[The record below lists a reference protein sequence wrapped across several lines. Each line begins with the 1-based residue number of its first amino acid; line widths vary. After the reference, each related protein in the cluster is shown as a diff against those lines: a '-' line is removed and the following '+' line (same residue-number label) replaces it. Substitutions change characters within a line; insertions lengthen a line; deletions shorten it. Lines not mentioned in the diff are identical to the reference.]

1 MPIEED
7 AVLGQESDIGAREE
21 EQGAEEEGMKPKTK
35 SAPIMP
41 SRKEVEEH
49 MTTHIPFRNWCAH
62 CVRGKSKSNP
72 HRQTLRD
79 INEVPEVSLDYMYM
93 GSGSDEEQLGMPIL
107 VARDRKTG
115 WYMAGVVPNKGKCAH
130 AVRRIEGMIDQLGY
144 RKYILKPDQEPAIME
159 LKELVKRG
167 RDDAIIMGESPVED
181 SRSNG
186 YVERATQAVQDH
198 IRTMR
203 SALEGRI
210 WGGGKVGSSWTAVAR
225 NALGE
230 SDKQIPERS

>member
-7 AVLGQESDIGAREE
+7 VVIGQESEVGAREE
-21 EQGAEEEGMKPKTK
+21 EHGTEEEGRKPKMK
-35 SAPIMP
+35 NAPIMP

-93 GSGSDEEQLGMPIL
+93 GSVSDEEQLGMPIL

-115 WYMAGVVPNKGKCAH
+115 WCMAGVVPHKGKCAH
-130 AVRRIEGMIDQLGY
+130 AVRRI
-144 RKYILKPDQEPAIME
+144 
-159 LKELVKRG
+159 
-167 RDDAIIMGESPVED
+167 
-181 SRSNG
+181 
-186 YVERATQAVQDH
+186 
-198 IRTMR
+198 
-203 SALEGRI
+203 
-210 WGGGKVGSSWTAVAR
+210 
-225 NALGE
+225 
-230 SDKQIPERS
+230 